1 MKFPLETVQNSRLNR
16 RHFLKTT
23 ALLGTALVVEL
34 TLPGCATTAH
44 VTANPSDWEADAWL
58 SLDQNGQI
66 TFVLASV
73 EMGQG
78 TMTGLTTL
86 VAEELNVTP
95 ASIKV
100 VAARADRRYA
110 NPVFGIQLTG
120 GSTSLKTAYLPLRK
134 AAAAMRMA
142 LINAA
147 AATWQV
153 DAKQI
158 TAEAGR
164 VIYADRSL
172 GYGELIGEAAR
183 LGLPEDEAIEL
194 KTPDQF
200 RYIGKAGTRL
210 DAQMK
215 VMGTGTF
222 GIDVQRPVLYKAAL
236 KRCPVPGATLK
247 SWRDTGA
254 TKRPGV
260 KRVVAIDTGVAVI
273 AENWWQAQ
281 QALSLIE
288 IEWDDLELQNISTDR
303 VFATFAKAAKE
314 DSGKKVR
321 SEGDGADALEDAT
334 TVLDVEYRAPFL
346 AHATLEPQN
355 CTVELSSDFCEIW
368 APTQGPDVVAAWA
381 ENITGLSRSQI
392 EVHTTLIGGGFGRR
406 LTQDF
411 AIEAVKIAKASGL
424 PIQLIWSRQ
433 DDIQHDVY
441 RPAALARMQAGF
453 DSNKQLSAC
462 SAKIVTPSIMANI
475 LGHLAGAV
483 LPAAAPDWAAGAVG
497 SMGPLYGSMLEDP
510 SCTEGIADTPYGVD
524 HLEVR
529 HIASEP
535 GVPVGYWR
543 SVGHSYTAFFME
555 GFMDEMAHHAG
566 QDPVVFRRS
575 LLNNSP
581 RMLHVLNVLAD
592 KGRWGQPAPGRF
604 QGVAVHMSFASYVGQ
619 IAEISVENGKIR
631 VHHVTC
637 VVDCG
642 MTVTPDIVVAQMEG
656 GVQFG
661 LSAALYGEITHSNGA
676 VDQSGFQD
684 YQLLR
689 MQEAPTVDVHIIAS
703 KEPPTG
709 VGEPG
714 VPPIAPAVANA
725 VFAAT
730 GQRLR
735 SLPLRLSS

>member
-1 MKFPLETVQNSRLNR
+1 MKNRANATQGARLNR

-23 ALLGTALVVEL
+23 ALLGTVLVVEL
-34 TLPGCATTAH
+34 NLPGCATTGH
-44 VTANPSDWEADAWL
+44 HTANPGDWEADAWL
-58 SLDQNGQI
+58 SLDPNGQI
-66 TFVLASV
+66 TFVLDRV

-86 VAEELNVTP
+86 IAEELNVSP
-95 ASIKV
+95 ATIKV

-110 NPVFGIQLTG
+110 NPDFGIQITG
-120 GSTSLKTAYLPLRK
+120 GSTSLKAAYLPLRQ

-142 LINAA
+142 LVNAA
-147 AATWQV
+147 ATIWHV
-153 DAKQI
+153 DANQI
-158 TAEAGR
+158 IAEAGR
-164 VIYADRSL
+164 VIHGDRSM
-172 GYGELIGEAAR
+172 GYGELIHEAAR
-183 LGLPEDEAIEL
+183 LGLPEEDEIQL

-200 RYIGKAGTRL
+200 RYIGKPGARL

-215 VMGTGTF
+215 VLGTGTF

-247 SWRDTGA
+247 SWHDTGA
-254 TKRPGV
+254 SKRPGI
-260 KRVVAIDTGVAVI
+260 KRVIAIDTGVAVI

-288 IEWDDLELQNISTDR
+288 IEWDDLDLNHIATER
-303 VFATFAKAAKE
+303 VFATFAQAAKDE
-314 DSGKKVR
+314 SGKKVR
-321 SEGDGADALEDAT
+321 SEGDGADALDDAT
-334 TVLDVEYRAPFL
+334 TVLDVEYRAPYL

-381 ENITGLSRSQI
+381 ENITGLSRSRI

-411 AIEAVKIAKASGL
+411 AIEAVKIAKACGL

-441 RPAALARMQAGF
+441 RPAALARMRAGF
-453 DSNKQLSAC
+453 DHSKQLTVCA
-462 SAKIVTPSIMANI
+462 AKVVTPSIMANI
-475 LGHLAGAV
+475 FGHMAGAV
-483 LPAAAPDWAAGAVG
+483 LPAAAPDWAANAAG
-497 SMGPLYGSMLEDP
+497 SMGPLYGTVLEDP
-510 SCTEGIADTPYGVD
+510 SCTEGIADTLYGVPN
-524 HLEVR
+524 LEVR
-529 HIASEP
+529 HIVSDP

-555 GFMDEMAHHAG
+555 SFIDELAHHTG
-566 QDPVVFRRS
+566 EDPVVFRRR
-575 LLNNSP
+575 LLADSP
-581 RMLHVLNVLAD
+581 RMLNVLNVLAE
-592 KGRWGQPAPGRF
+592 KGQWGNPTPGRF
-604 QGVAVHMSFASYVGQ
+604 QGLAIHKSFASYVGQ
-619 IAEISVENGKIR
+619 IAEISIENGKIR

-642 MTVTPDIVVAQMEG
+642 MTITPDIVVAQMEG

-661 LSAALYGEITHSNGA
+661 LAAALYGEITHSKGA
-676 VDQSGFQD
+676 VVQSGFQD
-684 YQLLR
+684 YPLLR
-689 MQEAPTVDVHIIAS
+689 MQEAPTVDVHLIAS
-703 KEPPTG
+703 HEPPTG

-730 GQRLR
+730 SHRLR
-735 SLPLRLSS
+735 SLPLRLTS